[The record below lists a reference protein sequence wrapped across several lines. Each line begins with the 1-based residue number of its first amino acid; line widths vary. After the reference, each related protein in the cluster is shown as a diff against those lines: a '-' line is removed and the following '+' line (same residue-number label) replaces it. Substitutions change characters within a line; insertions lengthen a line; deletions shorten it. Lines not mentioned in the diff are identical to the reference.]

1 MRGEPRPATL
11 RVPHTKALYGG
22 WLLFGRLVLR
32 HRATIAIGPDET
44 LRCALSGPIALRWY
58 YFIVP

>member
-11 RVPHTKALYGG
+11 RVPHTKALYGR
-22 WLLFGRLVLR
+22 WLLFRRLVLR
-32 HRATIAIGPDET
+32 HRATIAIGPDQT
-44 LRCALSGPIALRWY
+44 RRCALSSPIAARY